1 MKQPIPAPITLASP
15 RAPADDLR
23 TLLGIEECVR
33 YYPPNLEPV
42 ADPAA
47 ILGGQRLNASRREID
62 IFLDV
67 PFCSTICGFCP
78 FNVYPYAQADVAS
91 YLEALEREVTLIK
104 SLHDLSGTKV
114 RTIWVGGGTPS
125 LLDDDALDW
134 LLGLLAANFDL
145 TELAEFTVEVK
156 PTLASLTE
164 AKFDVLRKSHVDR
177 ISMGVQ
183 STHEEFLRIL
193 GRGYTAAV
201 ASEAIRRIKDAGFI
215 LNIDMMYR
223 LPGQTMDQVSAD
235 VHAIRSLGVDHV
247 SWFPYVPHAGTPLAD
262 RIERG
267 RVAQQGDRREYLDM
281 FKAVADSMTY
291 VGYRQYTPYYFTQG
305 DPCEYHVGRWRMPQ
319 RETLGIGAGAFAFFN
334 GWIYANE
341 HDPAKYRHAVDR
353 HVLPVMRAKKLTT
366 AEWITRLAVLGVH
379 FFTINLADF
388 ERHSGVAMQDFY
400 KQELEILQQ
409 TGLVEV
415 RDGQLDCT
423 LLGRAFN
430 NDIATVLGT
439 DTSRRTRHPQAIDL
453 MRAKL

>member
-1 MKQPIPAPITLASP
+1 MKQPIPASITLAAP
-15 RAPADDLR
+15 RAPADDLQ

-42 ADPAA
+42 QDPAA
-47 ILGGQRLNASRREID
+47 ILGGERLAASDREID

-78 FNVYPYAQADVAS
+78 FNVYPYAKADVVG
-91 YLEALEREVTLIK
+91 YLEGLEKEVNIIK
-104 SLHDLSGTKV
+104 SLHDLSRTKV
-114 RTIWVGGGTPS
+114 RAIWVGGGTPS
-125 LLDDDALDW
+125 LLDDAALDW
-134 LLGLLAANFDL
+134 LLGLLASNFDL
-145 TELAEFTVEVK
+145 SALAEFTVEVK
-156 PTLASLTE
+156 PTLASLTKE
-164 AKFDVLRKSHVDR
+164 KFGVLRKNKVDR
-177 ISMGVQ
+177 ISMGIQ
-183 STHEEFLRIL
+183 STFEEFLRIL
-193 GRGYTAAV
+193 GRGYTSAV
-201 ASEAIRRIKDAGFI
+201 AIEAIKRIKDAGFA

-223 LPGQTMDQVSAD
+223 LPGQTMDQVSTD

-247 SWFPYVPHAGTPLAD
+247 SWFPYVPHAGTPLAE

-267 RVAQQGDRREYLDM
+267 RVAAQGDRREYLEM
-281 FKAVADSMTY
+281 FEAVAASMSD
-291 VGYRQYTPYYFTQG
+291 VGYQQYTPYYFTQG

-341 HDPAKYRHAVDR
+341 HDPAKYRHAVD
-353 HVLPVMRAKKLTT
+353 HNVLPVMRAKKLTT

-379 FFTINLADF
+379 FFSIDFADF
-388 ERHSGVAMQDFY
+388 EQHSGVAMQDFY
-400 KQELEILQQ
+400 KQELELLRQA
-409 TGLVEV
+409 GLVEV
-415 RDGQLDCT
+415 RDGRLDCT